1 MHALPRTRTE
11 LAMTALS
18 ALSVLVLT
26 GAPVR
31 AQAPGHTSAQA
42 PRQGLPP
49 ALLVPAAPAS
59 MPAVK
64 AALITASLATDA
76 APRLCSHWW
85 VGREAEIEAFLGS
98 APVMRVEDI
107 PIGITKPR
115 RAYFED
121 GALVGSMAWK
131 VLRRIPGKRGYEES
145 HKAEI
150 AAYRLSRLLGMHMV
164 PPVVERRLKGET
176 GAAVMWIENVRRWD
190 VHNPPKTAMRNW
202 SRQVSRMKLF
212 DQLTANIDRNQ
223 GNLLHDGDGHLFLI
237 DHSRAFTART
247 VIKGIEG
254 PSQVDR
260 VLWSRIEALTRDDLE
275 AALGDVLTSVQIDAI
290 LRRRNLMR
298 RQIDELVRTRGDAI
312 AFLPPAPEEVGRT
325 GTAAVPLAPP
335 AAVPVRVPS
344 GA

>member
-1 MHALPRTRTE
+1 MHALPRARTE
-11 LAMTALS
+11 LAMTTLA
-18 ALSVLVLT
+18 ALSVLLLA
-26 GAPVR
+26 GAPGW
-31 AQAPGHTSAQA
+31 AQAPVQA
-42 PRQGLPP
+42 PPP
-49 ALLVPAAPAS
+49 ALLVPAATAS
-59 MPAVK
+59 MPAVQS
-64 AALITASLATDA
+64 AVTALGVATETARRS
-76 APRLCSHWW
+76 CSHWW

-98 APVMRVEDI
+98 APVVRVEDI

-121 GALVGSMAWK
+121 GSLVGSMAWK
-131 VLRRIPGKRGYEES
+131 VLTQKPGQRRRGYEES

-247 VIKGIEG
+247 VIRGIEG

-260 VLWSRIEALTRDDLE
+260 VLWSRIDALTREDLE
-275 AALGDVLTSVQIDAI
+275 AAVGDVLTSTQINAI
-290 LRRRNLMR
+290 LKRRDLMR
-298 RQIDELVRTRGDAI
+298 KQIDELVRTRGDAI

-325 GTAAVPLAPP
+325 GTAAAPP
-335 AAVPVRVPS
+335 APRAAVPPQVPT

>member
-11 LAMTALS
+11 LAITTLS
-18 ALSVLVLT
+18 ALSVLLLA
-26 GAPVR
+26 GAPVW
-31 AQAPGHTSAQA
+31 AQVPVQT
-42 PRQGLPP
+42 PP
-49 ALLVPAAPAS
+49 PSLLVPAVPAS
-59 MPAVK
+59 MPAVRPVV
-64 AALITASLATDA
+64 A
-76 APRLCSHWW
+76 APDVAPDTARRSCSHWW
-85 VGREAEIEAFLGS
+85 VGHESEIEAFLGT
-98 APVMRVEDI
+98 APVVRIEDI

-121 GALVGSMAWK
+121 GAMVGSMAWK

-150 AAYRLSRLLGMHMV
+150 AAYRLSRQLGMHMV

-212 DQLTANIDRNQ
+212 DQLIANIDRNQ

-260 VLWSRIEALTRDDLE
+260 VLWSRIEALTRDDLKV
-275 AALGDVLTSVQIDAI
+275 ALGDVLTSIQIDAI
-290 LRRRNLMR
+290 LKRRDLMR

-312 AFLPPAPEEVGRT
+312 AFLPPAPEEVVRT
-325 GTAAVPLAPP
+325 GTAAVPPAPSS
-335 AAVPVRVPS
+335 VPPRVPT

>member
-1 MHALPRTRTE
+1 MHALPRARTE
-11 LAMTALS
+11 LAMTTLS
-18 ALSVLVLT
+18 ALSVVLLA
-26 GAPVR
+26 GAPGW
-31 AQAPGHTSAQA
+31 AQTPGQA
-42 PRQGLPP
+42 PRQATPP
-49 ALLVPAAPAS
+49 ALLAPAAPAS

-64 AALITASLATDA
+64 AALITASLPTDA
-76 APRLCSHWW
+76 APRPCSHWW
-85 VGREAEIEAFLGS
+85 VGREAEIEAFLGT
-98 APVMRVEDI
+98 APVVRVEDI

-131 VLRRIPGKRGYEES
+131 VLTQKPGQRRRGYEES

-190 VHNPPKTAMRNW
+190 VHNPPKTPMRNW

-212 DQLTANIDRNQ
+212 DQLVANIDRNQ

-237 DHSRAFTART
+237 DHSRAFTPRT
-247 VIKGIEG
+247 AIRGLEG

-260 VLWSRIEALTRDDLE
+260 VLWSRIDALTREDLE
-275 AALGDVLTSVQIDAI
+275 AAVGDVLTSTQINAM
-290 LRRRNLMR
+290 LKRRDLMR
-298 RQIDELVRTRGDAI
+298 KQIDELVRTRGEAI
-312 AFLPPAPEEVGRT
+312 AFLPPAPEEVVRT
-325 GTAAVPLAPP
+325 GTAAAPP
-335 AAVPVRVPS
+335 APRSSVPEVPT